1 MLDEWAEEL
10 LPVDYVLLEREY
22 LVDKLGDVFLT
33 DVVASVRR

>member
-10 LPVDYVLLEREY
+10 LPVDYILLEWEY
-22 LVDKLGDVFLT
+22 LVDKLGDVLLT